1 MVQTVRSPLLRY
13 GIAILAVAIAISIKL
28 LIEPFVQVEAPFLLL
43 FAAIMVAA
51 LLGGRVSGIGATVL
65 AAVASNYFFFP
76 PPFAFNFNL
85 GATLQLILFAL
96 EGMLITQVIVALAN
110 TRRRIQLSQE
120 ALHNA
125 YADLEQRVHDRTIQ
139 LSEANQQLQQQIA
152 EREQMEQALRESDRR
167 FRAIFNQTFQFIGLM
182 QPDGTLIEANQTA
195 LNFAGLHS
203 RDVINRPFWE
213 AYWWTI
219 SEETQN
225 RLRAAI
231 AEAATGK
238 FVRYEDDVRGKDG
251 AIVTIDFSINPI
263 KDETGQVVVLIPEG
277 RDITDLK
284 QSQQILHSFFDSA
297 SMMMGIVELVGDD
310 ILHIIDNAA
319 AGRFWGTDP
328 AHLKQ
333 RLASEIGTPN
343 DNIQIWVNHYREAE
357 RSRTPVRFEYPHIT
371 AEGQQFWLSATVC
384 QIPGHFADR
393 SRFAYIVEDIS
404 DRKQAQLELERTQ
417 AALQAANDRLR
428 GIIDGSHDLI
438 AALDLEFCF
447 IALNRSYRREFQ
459 QIFGRYVS
467 VGMSL
472 IATLA
477 HIPDEQAKAVALW
490 SRALQGEEFTVVQ
503 ELGDNRTRQTYEIT
517 FSSIRNAHGELI
529 GASHIMR
536 NVTERIR
543 IEEEIRRLNVE
554 LEQRVQQRTAQ
565 LEAINRLLEQE
576 VRDRRAA
583 EWELAKSEQRFRL
596 LTESMPQIVWTAT
609 PEGTVDYY
617 NQRWAEYSGIP
628 VEQGQGW
635 GWQPVL
641 HPEDEQRTMEVWSE
655 ALRTGELYECEH
667 RVRRADGQFRWFL
680 SRGLP
685 LKDSQGKI
693 IKWFGTATDIH
704 EQKQVQEDLRESQE
718 RFRQLA
724 ETVQDVFWLL
734 DTEKEQI
741 LYVSPAYEEIWGRS
755 REDLYAHKDD
765 WLQAIHPQDQ
775 EQLQTVLSQAGN
787 WEGFDQTYRVVRPD
801 GSVRW
806 IRDRGFPVYNAA
818 NQIYRIAGLAED
830 ITERKQ
836 IEAELQT
843 RVLQQAAI
851 ATLGQRALASTDLN
865 QLMEQ

>member
-263 KDETGQVVVLIPEG
+263 KDETGQVVLLIPEG

-428 GIIDGSHDLI
+428 GI
-438 AALDLEFCF
+438 
-447 IALNRSYRREFQ
+447 
-459 QIFGRYVS
+459 
-467 VGMSL
+467 
-472 IATLA
+472 
-477 HIPDEQAKAVALW
+477 
-490 SRALQGEEFTVVQ
+490 RALQGGEFTVVQ

-517 FSSIRNAHGELI
+517 FSSIRNAQGELI

-583 EWELAKSEQRFRL
+583 EWELAKSEQQFRL

-734 DTEKEQI
+734 DTEKEMMSTSWSPFPISWPKRFSANKPEKPYSNNRSSYSEQI
-741 LYVSPAYEEIWGRS
+741 G
-755 REDLYAHKDD
+755 
-765 WLQAIHPQDQ
+765 
-775 EQLQTVLSQAGN
+775 
-787 WEGFDQTYRVVRPD
+787 
-801 GSVRW
+801 
-806 IRDRGFPVYNAA
+806 
-818 NQIYRIAGLAED
+818 
-830 ITERKQ
+830 
-836 IEAELQT
+836 
-843 RVLQQAAI
+843 
-851 ATLGQRALASTDLN
+851 
-865 QLMEQ
+865 